1 MALNPQSAT
10 QTFLDKQYTRN
21 GILRYE
27 FISGKGFIS
36 TGGSETTEELL
47 RTIQLCK
54 YSSVLDVGCGIGGS
68 AMALRTKFGCRVTG
82 IDVTSNAIAI
92 AKERLEEN
100 GETANGQDQLKF
112 EVMDVFKAPYE
123 ENSFDLIYSK
133 DAILYIPNK
142 DTLFRLFHKWLK
154 PGGQILITD
163 YGAPAKEKWDAEFTA
178 YMKDREY
185 DFLPPPEYAEKLRQA
200 GISDATGTDMSTR
213 FRDMML
219 KELKLIKD
227 RKEEFLKDFTQED
240 LDALVSGWEKKVER
254 VDKGLQI
261 WTLFKGTKPA

>member
-1 MALNPQSAT
+1 MTSLPSRKHAHYVP
-10 QTFLDKQYTRN
+10 
-21 GILRYE
+21 LRRCVTAPAD
-27 FISGKGFIS
+27 FVGAAGLQCFP
-36 TGGSETTEELL
+36 TCGGGGRRCMRECAHARLRLCVRLTT
-47 RTIQLCK
+47 
-54 YSSVLDVGCGIGGS
+54 DVGCGIGGS

-154 PGGQILITD
+154 PGGQVTGCCRIFASSRICSFLLI
-163 YGAPAKEKWDAEFTA
+163 
-178 YMKDREY
+178 
-185 DFLPPPEYAEKLRQA
+185 
-200 GISDATGTDMSTR
+200 
-213 FRDMML
+213 
-219 KELKLIKD
+219 
-227 RKEEFLKDFTQED
+227 
-240 LDALVSGWEKKVER
+240 
-254 VDKGLQI
+254 
-261 WTLFKGTKPA
+261 